1 MITNI
6 RKWDLMEGKN
16 SLNSE
21 EACIWYTKKNKKR
34 IILEGGRARKLL
46 KTIKKR
52 KERKEKVQ
60 NIERIKNIVSKHI

>member
-21 EACIWYTKKNKKR
+21 EACIW
-34 IILEGGRARKLL
+34 
-46 KTIKKR
+46 
-52 KERKEKVQ
+52 
-60 NIERIKNIVSKHI
+60 

>member
-21 EACIWYTKKNKKR
+21 EACIWYTKKNKKGSYWR
-34 IILEGGRARKLL
+34 GVEQ
-46 KTIKKR
+46 
-52 KERKEKVQ
+52 E
-60 NIERIKNIVSKHI
+60 SF